1 MKLRRTKAAG
11 LRSLWALGPILAALV
26 VGAAILAVLG
36 RNPLAFYGDLF
47 RAGLFSESGWQAML
61 TRMAPLLLIST
72 GYIVAFRAGI
82 WNIGGDGQF
91 LLAGAV
97 VAGLSPAIMASM
109 SRPGGLIVLGA
120 IGFVV
125 GGTWTVLPAYL
136 KAWFGVNEIVTSV
149 MMSFVGVNLASLLIK
164 EVWRSETTMVPQT
177 ASVPLSDLL
186 PRLGGTTIH
195 IGIVVAV
202 VAIVISWYVLNRTA
216 AGLRLTV
223 LGANPRAA
231 LHAGIKI
238 RRLIVTTFFFS
249 GALIGL
255 AAAVEILGEWG
266 YMRAGWN
273 PEFGLALFALV
284 FLARLSPVAVVPFAG
299 FYAVLEIGGHEA
311 ARKASLD
318 YDFVLILIA
327 LVLLF
332 MAVTRYLDLLPERRS
347 RLMRSNISDLLR
359 PGKEP

>member
-1 MKLRRTKAAG
+1 MKLRRTKAAS

-61 TRMAPLLLIST
+61 TRMAPLLLISP

-97 VAGLSPAIMASM
+97 
-109 SRPGGLIVLGA
+109 
-120 IGFVV
+120 
-125 GGTWTVLPAYL
+125 
-136 KAWFGVNEIVTSV
+136 
-149 MMSFVGVNLASLLIK
+149 GVNLASLLIK
-164 EVWRSETTMVPQT
+164 EGWRSETTMVPQT

-311 ARKASLD
+311 ARKVSLD